1 MALPLVPPGRIA
13 GTLAA
18 VQRDAPIIPNV
29 PQAVQDMHG
38 YVNDTFTGANP
49 LFDPA
54 VWNVFNTVDRTTNVC
69 EGFHSSLIKAI
80 GKIHPSIF
88 KIVEFWI
95 NHEDENERVLAQIGM
110 GAPPKQRKKKYVIVD
125 ESIARLVDGT
135 FGGGFIPTIP
145 QILHYVDAVAYQLW
159 DKK

>member
-1 MALPLVPPGRIA
+1 
-13 GTLAA
+13 
-18 VQRDAPIIPNV
+18 
-29 PQAVQDMHG
+29 MHG

-80 GKIHPSIF
+80 GKIHPSVF

-95 NHEDENERVLAQIGM
+95 NHDDENERVLAQIGM
-110 GAPPKQRKKKYVIVD
+110 GAPPKQRKMKYVGVD
-125 ESIARLVDGT
+125 ESIARHVGGT

-145 QILHYVDAVAYQLW
+145 
-159 DKK
+159 